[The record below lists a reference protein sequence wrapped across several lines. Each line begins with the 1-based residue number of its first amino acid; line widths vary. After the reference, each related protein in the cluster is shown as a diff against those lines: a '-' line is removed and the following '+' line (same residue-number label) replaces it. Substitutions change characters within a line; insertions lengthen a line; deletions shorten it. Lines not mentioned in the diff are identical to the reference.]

1 MRKTRKTPVAYG
13 LATVRRRLRP
23 APVPLI
29 GLMMALLAGGLAA
42 SLSASAASAGA
53 PDPAIVSVYP
63 VAQPVGLMVTS
74 GGWAYCQQVKAL
86 ARNTHYTLLCGRYIK
101 DGYTGYGL
109 LSQRRLDWGNPAY
122 LASLSRKVI
131 AWHRRVGGK
140 LVLIGVSYSGFG
152 VATLASHHPELRPD
166 QLIVIDSFLDLVER
180 RAALPPTH
188 NTARDIDRETG
199 GSLAA
204 LQARSVSPTALAQLI
219 SAGTDVSVI
228 WSIAPSEKRTFNGA
242 TCDAA
247 ANAAVLLQTSDALGK
262 PVSGW
267 VTESQHG
274 HDLWDHGRQ
283 LLIGI
288 NPGRRITFQPGGQVP
303 PTAVCG

>member
-1 MRKTRKTPVAYG
+1 VLRGGSRSLCLLVAVAASV
-13 LATVRRRLRP
+13 LALADSETSP
-23 APVPLI
+23 A
-29 GLMMALLAGGLAA
+29 ARLAGGL
-42 SLSASAASAGA
+42 
-53 PDPAIVSVYP
+53 DPALVSVYA
-63 VAQPVGLMVTS
+63 VAQPRGLMVTS
-74 GGWAYCQQVKAL
+74 GGWAYCQQVRAL
-86 ARNTHYTLLCGRYIK
+86 ARNTGYTLLCGRYVE

-122 LASLSRKVI
+122 LSSLSRKVI

-152 VATLASHHPELRPD
+152 VATLASHHPELHPD
-166 QLIVIDSFLDLVER
+166 RLIVIDSFLDLVER
-180 RAALPPTH
+180 RAALPSTH

-199 GSLAA
+199 GSLAE
-204 LQARSVSPTALAQLI
+204 LRARSVSPSALAQLVN
-219 SAGTDVSVI
+219 SGTQLSVI
-228 WSIAPSEKRTFNGA
+228 WSVAPSEKRTFNGA

-247 ANAAVLLQTSDALGK
+247 ANAAVLLRAADALGR

-283 LLIGI
+283 LVQGD
-288 NPGRRITFQPGGQVP
+288 NPGRRTVFVPGGQIP
-303 PTAVCG
+303 QTAVCS